1 MAGMALHTAVST
13 HVGGVRVRTRSG
25 RLAAQASAYAGE
37 GIAPSRA
44 RARAAAAPAV
54 VAPTC
59 RDFPKPDFA
68 NEETHLEAASLSEAF
83 RLGPRPAR
91 PLNVAI
97 IGAGLAGLSTAKYL
111 TDAGHNPT
119 IYEARDV
126 LGGKV
131 RTPAIVPGTSLREP
145 HPIPENLFS
154 RPWFPSPVLSLYRGG
169 AGGRLEGRGW
179 RLVRDRPAH
188 LLRRLPQYDAPV

>member
-1 MAGMALHTAVST
+1 MAGLTLHAAAMP
-13 HVGGVRVRTRSG
+13 HAGGVRLRTRSG
-25 RLAAQASAYAGE
+25 RLAAQASGWAGDA
-37 GIAPSRA
+37 IVTPSRP
-44 RARAAAAPAV
+44 RAAAAPAA

-83 RLGPRPAR
+83 RTGARPAR

-126 LGGKV
+126 LGG
-131 RTPAIVPGTSLREP
+131 
-145 HPIPENLFS
+145 
-154 RPWFPSPVLSLYRGG
+154 
-169 AGGRLEGRGW
+169 
-179 RLVRDRPAH
+179 
-188 LLRRLPQYDAPV
+188 